1 MLPRLFHQIETRLAG
16 EATMN
21 TTPRTLALALTAAVV
36 ALGGCRESDVS
47 PGNNS
52 DIVLDER
59 SIQANQELGQNL
71 SQTEAAVDAQG
82 FRDSAGELTE
92 DDILPAEF
100 KGADAKRPDR
110 IAYVTLQPTEG
121 NTVSGL
127 VAFIHEDAASETL
140 RVVGKLIG
148 IPTGEHGMHVHEN
161 GNCTGPQASS
171 AGAHYDPGGA
181 VVHGDRSS
189 PARHLGDLGNIVADA
204 NQIATFDFTDERI
217 KVVGPNSIAQ
227 KALVVHASAD
237 DFSTQPSGNSGD
249 PIACGIITPQEN
261 NLVPG

>member
-1 MLPRLFHQIETRLAG
+1 MKTPYLACAIG
-16 EATMN
+16 
-21 TTPRTLALALTAAVV
+21 TAVLV
-36 ALGGCRESDVS
+36 LGACRESDVS

-52 DIVLDER
+52 DIVLDDR
-59 SIQANQELGQNL
+59 SIEANQELGQNL
-71 SQTEAAVDAQG
+71 SDTQAPIDAQG
-82 FRDSAGELTE
+82 FRDSGGEVTE
-92 DDILPAEF
+92 DDILPSEYTGD
-100 KGADAKRPDR
+100 GARKPDR

-148 IPTGEHGMHVHEN
+148 IPSGEHGMHVHEN

-171 AGAHYDPGGA
+171 AGAHYDPAGSI
-181 VVHGDRSS
+181 VHGDRTAS
-189 PARHLGDLGNIVADA
+189 ARHLGDLGNIVAGMD
-204 NQIATFDFTDERI
+204 QVATFDFTDNRI

-237 DFSTQPSGNSGD
+237 DLSTQPSGNSGD

-261 NLVPG
+261 NLVPE